1 MAIDSTVELFS
12 SSDSIAPDGTPRNS
26 WNYTTPNDT
35 IIADVQPKGLADAT
49 IKTWGLDITLQ
60 DAKSVF
66 DFSMSP
72 FWQVSNRARVD
83 GDKIY
88 RILEVNMWNSHVEA
102 TLIPL
107 VGENAP

>member
-1 MAIDSTVELFS
+1 MAIDSTVELY
-12 SSDSIAPDGTPRNS
+12 DSIDTIADDGTIINT
-26 WNYTTPNDT
+26 WNYALPNDT
-35 IIADVQPKGLADAT
+35 FICDVQPKGLTDAN
-49 IKTWGLDITLQ
+49 IKLWGLDITAQ

-66 DFSMSP
+66 DFDCSP
-72 FWQVSNRARVD
+72 YWNVANHARVD

-88 RILEVNMWNSHVEA
+88 RIMEVNLWNSHVEA